1 MKKPKLAS
9 VLALLLCVALGIF
22 AMSPSLIYTFY
33 DETEI
38 VAATLLLFAS
48 VVSVI
53 MLAFGIKIG
62 EDQQKPKLSFTIVT
76 YDEAQV
82 PRLREGMMLCIQ
94 HFANMTQEDVEKAK
108 EQLRKVQ

>member
-1 MKKPKLAS
+1 MKKPKLTS
-9 VLALLLCVALGIF
+9 VLALLLCVALAVF
-22 AMSPSLIYTFY
+22 AISPAIIYMLY
-33 DETEI
+33 AETEI
-38 VAATLLLFAS
+38 IAITLLIFAS
-48 VVSVI
+48 VISVF
-53 MLAFGIKIG
+53 MLAFGTKIG
-62 EDQQKPKLSFTIVT
+62 EDQKKPNLSFTIVT